1 MNYTKLFYW
10 LTVADNAKTLFVWGI
25 TIFTLIAVAS
35 TITNIIFRVGSVSK
49 TKSDGYSNKSDD
61 ERKEDAAVASGA
73 RGWMKWS
80 IPLSLLFWSLYILTP
95 SKKDAL
101 LIVAG
106 GTTLNFLSTDSS
118 AKQIPHEL
126 SSFLV
131 TEIRNLAED
140 TKVELNI
147 NDNKNKIL
155 EEAKSLTG
163 EQLIE
168 KLKTDSTLKN
178 IILNP

>member
-10 LTVADNAKTLFVWGI
+10 LTVADNAKTLFMWGI
-25 TIFTLIAVAS
+25 VIFTIIAVVS
-35 TITNIIFRVGSVSK
+35 TAVNLIFRVISMDDTNSESDKKDASK
-49 TKSDGYSNKSDD
+49 
-61 ERKEDAAVASGA
+61 VAGGA
-73 RGWMKWS
+73 RGWMKWG
-80 IPLSLLFWSLYILTP
+80 IPFSLFFWALYILTP

-168 KLKTDSTLKN
+168 KMRTDSTLKN